1 MMFER
6 LSRSMRMMVLFAI
19 ALLTIC
25 VVSIGSTLAT
35 AEPSMAV
42 SQPTQIF
49 SGVDLTFPHEST
61 PISLTH
67 QEPNF
72 YP

>member
-1 MMFER
+1 MFER
-6 LSRSMRMMVLFAI
+6 LSRSMKTTVFFAI
-19 ALLTIC
+19 ALLTAC
-25 VVSIGSTLAT
+25 VLAIGSTLAN

-42 SQPTQIF
+42 SQPTQVF

-61 PISLTH
+61 QISLTH

>member
-1 MMFER
+1 MFER
-6 LSRSMRMMVLFAI
+6 LSRSMKTALFFAI
-19 ALLTIC
+19 VLLTAC
-25 VVSIGSTLAT
+25 VVAIGSTLAT

-49 SGVDLTFPHEST
+49 SGVDLTFPHESA

>member
-1 MMFER
+1 MFER
-6 LSRSMRMMVLFAI
+6 LSRSMRTILLFAI
-19 ALLTIC
+19 ALLTVWIGT
-25 VVSIGSTLAT
+25 IGSTLMT
-35 AEPSMAV
+35 AEPSMAA

-61 PISLTH
+61 SLSLTH

-72 YP
+72 YQ

>member
-1 MMFER
+1 MFER
-6 LSRSMRMMVLFAI
+6 FSRSMRTILFFAI
-19 ALLTIC
+19 ALVTVC
-25 VVSIGSTLAT
+25 VVAIGSTLAT

-42 SQPTQIF
+42 SQPTQTF

>member
-1 MMFER
+1 MFGR
-6 LSRSMRMMVLFAI
+6 LSQSMRTMLFFAM
-19 ALLTIC
+19 ALLTTC
-25 VVSIGSTLAT
+25 VVAIGSTLAT